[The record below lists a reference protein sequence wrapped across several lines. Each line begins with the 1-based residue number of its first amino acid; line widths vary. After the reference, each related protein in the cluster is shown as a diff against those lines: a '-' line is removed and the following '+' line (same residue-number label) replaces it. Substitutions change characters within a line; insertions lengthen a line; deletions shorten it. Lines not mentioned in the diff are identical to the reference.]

1 VKNSTGT
8 TIEKNVFDSGSRKIA
23 TTANGITTLYL
34 YDGWNCIAEYTRSVG
49 VSPTLQKTRLWGTD
63 LSGFMQGA
71 GGVGGMLS
79 ESSPITSN
87 PITFNSSYPTYDGNG
102 NVSEY
107 LSANGTI
114 AAHFEYDPFGNT
126 VVNTD
131 TGNLFAYR
139 FSTKPRDTETGLYYY
154 GYRYYDPLTGRWP
167 SRDPIEEEG
176 GVNLYGFVGND
187 VVNRWDLF
195 GLAGWE
201 DYKIVAK
208 SYIDGVGTVGNIRS
222 NAAWLPSELIAAN
235 IRLRAFA
242 ALAGILPAF
251 NQFPADDSKDG
262 EYRLFGEIKTKFCC
276 DGDKIMNKDWS
287 TDKEG
292 GVEEEHIGISGTV
305 DFSPTINAVGDKFE
319 IEWFLYGRP
328 HRAAEL
334 GMQAVQIRTS
344 TQIWQK
350 GKVTFSCKGGEIQKT
365 EDFFKGSRYPTRQ
378 YWIND
383 ASGNRKDKGPLSSL
397 WSESPSMPGFVA
409 E

>member
-1 VKNSTGT
+1 MTSGPLPVSPTTNSTLIWDGENRLTEVKNSTGT
-8 TIEKNVFDSGSRKIA
+8 IIEKNVFDSGSRKIA

-167 SRDPIEEEG
+167 SRDPIGERG
-176 GVNLYGFVGND
+176 GVNLYAFVGNNPINHLDYLGCLLDYYGHWFLRSGTDLTESFSTFDKGWKVDDFPDYAKAKAD
-187 VVNRWDLF
+187 VCTKKSRVPINTTIQVNF
-195 GLAGWE
+195 GATS
-201 DYKIVAK
+201 I
-208 SYIDGVGTVGNIRS
+208 GVGDVRLIGAINYNSITKKWSFLGGHISIDDNFYDFNKAKRS
-222 NAAWLPSELIAAN
+222 L
-235 IRLRAFA
+235 
-242 ALAGILPAF
+242 G
-251 NQFPADDSKDG
+251 
-262 EYRLFGEIKTKFCC
+262 
-276 DGDKIMNKDWS
+276 
-287 TDKEG
+287 
-292 GVEEEHIGISGTV
+292 
-305 DFSPTINAVGDKFE
+305 
-319 IEWFLYGRP
+319 
-328 HRAAEL
+328 AEL
-334 GMQAVQIRTS
+334 LTRIGGLPP
-344 TQIWQK
+344 
-350 GKVTFSCKGGEIQKT
+350 GKDYWVRIHGKRDVT
-365 EDFFKGSRYPTRQ
+365 D
-378 YWIND
+378 
-383 ASGNRKDKGPLSSL
+383 SGCCP
-397 WSESPSMPGFVA
+397 
-409 E
+409 